1 MGVAR
6 PPARS
11 PARPRETDAAL
22 SPPCSLPHSAH
33 APPPCFLPLLGSA
46 KDSFLGCVSSPPRN
60 CNPECF
66 PQPGRVGA
74 CAADQPRLGQ
84 PMLDDVPISSSPP
97 ILVDMPSELAAAA
110 AAERDGRKGI
120 HCGRCVTGMSS
131 CPPISLFSS
140 AESRE
145 RGRLR
150 LPLLPQSGRLAGRQ
164 LYNVR
169 MSVGRRKWRLLVC
182 STHAR
187 PCPHTCPPTRR
198 IADHNH
204 VPLTRTHAAPAPP
217 RSLTLVVPIFPH
229 C

>member
-46 KDSFLGCVSSPPRN
+46 KDSFLGCVSSPPCN

-150 LPLLPQSGRLAGRQ
+150 LPLLPQSGQARLRAGRQ

-169 MSVGRRKWRLLVC
+169 IDVGRRKWTLLVC
-182 STHAR
+182 STCTPTM
-187 PCPHTCPPTRR
+187 PCPPAEPTRTTWHSHTCR
-198 IADHNH
+198 
-204 VPLTRTHAAPAPP
+204 APP
-217 RSLTLVVPIFPH
+217 RSLAVPIFPH

>member
-46 KDSFLGCVSSPPRN
+46 KDSFLGCVSSPPCN

-97 ILVDMPSELAAAA
+97 ILVDMPSELAARRQPSEMAA
-110 AAERDGRKGI
+110 KGSTAADVLRGCPVVPQS
-120 HCGRCVTGMSS
+120 HSS
-131 CPPISLFSS
+131 PPQNQ
-140 AESRE
+140 E
-145 RGRLR
+145 RGDDCDCRSSLN
-150 LPLLPQSGRLAGRQ
+150 QGGWHLAG
-164 LYNVR
+164 
-169 MSVGRRKWRLLVC
+169 SC
-182 STHAR
+182 T
-187 PCPHTCPPTRR
+187 T
-198 IADHNH
+198 
-204 VPLTRTHAAPAPP
+204 
-217 RSLTLVVPIFPH
+217 
-229 C
+229 